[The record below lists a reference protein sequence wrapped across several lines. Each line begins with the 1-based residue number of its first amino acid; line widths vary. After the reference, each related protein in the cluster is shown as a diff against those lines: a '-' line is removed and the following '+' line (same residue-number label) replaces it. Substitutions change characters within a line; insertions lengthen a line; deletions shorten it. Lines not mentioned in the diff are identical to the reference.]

1 MEETEITD
9 VVRAVLGGDSPQFSR
24 LVREFGLPLR
34 AFIHARVQ
42 NAADAEDSA
51 AVSHELSFQAVQ
63 MGNFIEELVVPEKRD
78 YEFQAVQSKVMA
90 VFFRIVWKVKNSSL
104 KRKQKNTR
112 SSFRM
117 LKPHAARSALI
128 LSPATP
134 LR

>member
-1 MEETEITD
+1 MNPELYGPLMERLFEYGAIDVTLLPVYMKKNRPGTQIQVLCHLEGRQEIMELIFNETTTID
-9 VVRAVLGGDSPQFSR
+9 
-24 LVREFGLPLR
+24 LR
-34 AFIHARVQ
+34 YYI
-42 NAADAEDSA
+42 
-51 AVSHELSFQAVQ
+51 
-63 MGNFIEELVVPEKRD
+63 VVPEKRD
-78 YEFQAVQSKVMA
+78 YELQAVQSKVMA